1 MCCYLY
7 TQSSKKDVRQ
17 GNVFF
22 LAREINQTAAQY
34 AHVPSHDPRFILH
47 VWSCVAAAEAAA
59 SRTTTAP
66 PPSAIIMLAARLH
79 ATPALHPINRNTFV
93 RSVRSAVAPLPAAE
107 RQRKRS
113 RAHARSG
120 GAAARAEE
128 GGGGGIHPRRHH
140 TTTCVPPP
148 SVRWLTP
155 APAAH
160 DAWRARGWSSHEFTI
175 RLGRGGEL
183 TCRFARQPAEPA
195 AHVWVRSAAQR
206 RRGQP
211 QRTVATGVAMI
222 GRGLD

>member
-1 MCCYLY
+1 MSRFRHRPHRPHGGVVPARSIRRCMHR
-7 TQSSKKDVRQ
+7 VRVAVQ
-17 GNVFF
+17 RGP
-22 LAREINQTAAQY
+22 RSAAT
-34 AHVPSHDPRFILH
+34 RRGF
-47 VWSCVAAAEAAA
+47 AAGLNHYYK
-59 SRTTTAP
+59 
-66 PPSAIIMLAARLH
+66 AIIMLAARLH

-148 SVRWLTP
+148 SVRWPTP

-183 TCRFARQPAEPA
+183 TCQFARQPAEPA